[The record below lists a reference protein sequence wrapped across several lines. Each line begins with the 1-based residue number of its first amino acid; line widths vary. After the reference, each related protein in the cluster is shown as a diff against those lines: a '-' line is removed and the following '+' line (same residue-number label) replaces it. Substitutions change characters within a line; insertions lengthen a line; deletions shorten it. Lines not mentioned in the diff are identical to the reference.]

1 MHGLPSVF
9 HCCLHISEGEISP
22 NCFPP
27 VQCYVSFNGD
37 GGGGRREKH
46 GQTLQP
52 RKASQLN
59 VSQIQSGQVG
69 KHQLRLWVGD
79 KKKIH
84 LNKQSSSLG
93 VGGVQSN

>member
-1 MHGLPSVF
+1 MSHLMGM
-9 HCCLHISEGEISP
+9 
-22 NCFPP
+22 
-27 VQCYVSFNGD
+27 
-37 GGGGRREKH
+37 GGGRREKH

-79 KKKIH
+79 KKKKST
-84 LNKQSSSLG
+84 LTSSPARWVWGEFSPIKI
-93 VGGVQSN
+93 